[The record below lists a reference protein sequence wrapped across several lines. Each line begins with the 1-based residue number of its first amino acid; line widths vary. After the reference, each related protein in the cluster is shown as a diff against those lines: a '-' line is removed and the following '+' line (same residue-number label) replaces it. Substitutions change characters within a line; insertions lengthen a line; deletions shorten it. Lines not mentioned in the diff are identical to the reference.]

1 MNRSLKITSVKGR
14 PMLHWKGATVTKPK
28 RYEEVALTRNI
39 PEENLKR
46 GDVAVVVEYIPHPTG
61 GEEGAVLEI
70 FNALGESTAVVA
82 VPISAIEVAAC
93 GLGMRE
99 GYGVPKTGSVAT
111 IGRPEIEPIENQK
124 RKCG

>member
-1 MNRSLKITSVKGR
+1 MI
-14 PMLHWKGATVTKPK
+14 KPK

-61 GEEGAVLEI
+61 GEEGAILEI

-93 GLGMRE
+93 GLGMRD

-111 IGRPEIEPIENQK
+111 IGRPEIEPIKNKK
-124 RKCG
+124 RKCE